1 MMNLKNDFVFI
12 LYVKYLMNCG
22 GGTPFH
28 ILTDVEKVIDYG
40 AMQCDILLVK

>member
-22 GGTPFH
+22 GGIFFY
-28 ILTDVEKVIDYG
+28 ILIDVEKVIDYG
-40 AMQCDILLVK
+40 VM